1 MLLTKDRLPKQEP
14 ETRES
19 ERDVKGGQS
28 DLHSTADVYQPQVTI
43 VVVAVVYQAYG
54 FYVDQWWDVDRS
66 DLCAAPKRP
75 TDWQCGF
82 GSPII
87 VYSPQ
92 PPKRRVCAY
101 RSTAVTSAELHVR
114 RHTSF

>member
-1 MLLTKDRLPKQEP
+1 VLLTKDRLPKQET

-54 FYVDQWWDVDRS
+54 FYVDQWWDVDR
-66 DLCAAPKRP
+66 
-75 TDWQCGF
+75 
-82 GSPII
+82 
-87 VYSPQ
+87 
-92 PPKRRVCAY
+92 
-101 RSTAVTSAELHVR
+101 VTSVQLRNDLRIGSVDLEVQ
-114 RHTSF
+114 